1 MISNEN
7 KFDIENSSSE
17 HFNLK
22 KTIGLYA
29 KHWMWFVI
37 SILFFCV
44 LAYIQIRYS
53 IPKYAAT
60 AKIMILDDNDGT
72 GGANALQELSLFS
85 ENETAAIEDE
95 IEVMTSRTFMKDIV
109 KKLNLNISYY
119 ASGRVNEYELYKK
132 NPFTVNFIVSD
143 SIVDNI
149 SFNFFVDVISD
160 TEFNYREFED
170 DEPVKITFG
179 ENISTAYGNMVLMPR
194 EGYQG
199 VYTTTIRVQFTP
211 VMNIATYLN
220 GSVSVS
226 PIAKSSKVLSI
237 YYEDTVLE
245 KATDI
250 INTLIDT
257 YNITSLE
264 KKNIRS
270 ENTVK
275 FIEKRIDSI
284 TYDLVNV
291 DNNIV
296 RYKTVNKITDVA
308 SEAGQFLAS
317 STVNE
322 QEIDNAKTQLRRLN
336 YMDESLGDNNS
347 FSPIPSN
354 LGLGDGAINTLSEK
368 YNQLLRERNSKLQS
382 AGERNPIVLE
392 LNETLKG
399 IKQNLNSSIK
409 NSKQSLGIQI
419 NSLQTQSTRLSSKI
433 YAVPGQ
439 ESKLRSIERKQGI
452 KEQIYLFLLEKREE
466 AAITLTATTPN
477 LKIIDEAYSYGEVS
491 VNGKILYIGALFL
504 GFLIPFGFI
513 YGRDLLD
520 TKIHNKEDVHREI
533 KNISILGEIPRLSK
547 SDKNLVERNDRSV
560 LSESFRIIRTNFDF
574 VRRGREVENYKNVMF
589 VTSTINGEGKSFF
602 SMNMALTLAS
612 TNKRVLLIG
621 ADIRNP
627 QLFTKIKSIENNNES
642 KGLGLTEFIADKST
656 LLNDVVT
663 SHTINDINI
672 DVMYSGSIP
681 PNPAELLMS
690 DRVKDLF
697 DKVSAEYDF
706 VIVDTAPSMLV
717 TDTLLISKY
726 AGHTFYVTRAGY
738 TEKEILNFTKE
749 IHADNKL
756 NGMML
761 VVNDVDQSN
770 FGYGA
775 KYGYYGAPEKRGWFG
790 RKKA

>member
-1 MISNEN
+1 MLLS
-7 KFDIENSSSE
+7 
-17 HFNLK
+17 
-22 KTIGLYA
+22 
-29 KHWMWFVI
+29 
-37 SILFFCV
+37 
-44 LAYIQIRYS
+44 
-53 IPKYAAT
+53 
-60 AKIMILDDNDGT
+60 DNDGT
-72 GGANALQELSLFS
+72 GGANALKELSLFS
-85 ENETAAIEDE
+85 ENEEAAIEDE

-109 KKLNLNISYY
+109 KKLKLNTQYF
-119 ASGRVNEYELYKK
+119 ASGRVNEYELYKT
-132 NPFTVNFIVSD
+132 NPFNVNFILSD
-143 SIVDNI
+143 SIADNI
-149 SFNFFVDVISD
+149 SYSFYIDIISD
-160 TEFNYREFED
+160 TEFNFRVLEED
-170 DEPVKITFG
+170 IPQKMTFG
-179 ENISTAYGNMVLMPR
+179 KNISTEYGSMVLIPR
-194 EGYQG
+194 EDYQG
-199 VYTTTIRVQFTP
+199 VYTTTIRVQISP
-211 VMNIATYLN
+211 VMEIATLLN
-220 GSVSVS
+220 STVFVS

-237 YYEDTVLE
+237 YYEDNVLQ
-245 KATDI
+245 KAKDV
-250 INTLIDT
+250 INTVIET
-257 YNITSLE
+257 YNVITLE

-308 SEAGQFLAS
+308 SEAGQLLAS
-317 STVNE
+317 GTQNE
-322 QEIDNAKTQLRRLN
+322 QQIDGAKTELRKLN
-336 YMDESLGDNNS
+336 YMTESLGDNSS

-354 LGLGDGAINTLSEK
+354 LGLGDASISTLSSK
-368 YNQLLRERNSKLQS
+368 YNELLRERDNKLKS

-392 LNETLKG
+392 LNETLRG
-399 IKQNLNSSIK
+399 IKQNLSSSIK

-419 NSLQTQSTRLSSKI
+419 NSLQNQSTRLSSKI

-477 LKIIDEAYSYGEVS
+477 LKIIDDAYSFGD
-491 VNGKILYIGALFL
+491 VNMDGKILYIGAFFL
-504 GFLIPFGFI
+504 GFLIPFGVI
-513 YGRDLLD
+513 YTKDLLD
-520 TKIHNKEDVHREI
+520 TKIHNREDLQREI
-533 KNISILGEIPRLSK
+533 KNISILGEVPRLSK
-547 SDKNLVERNDRSV
+547 SDKDLVERNDRSV

-574 VRRGREVENYKNVMF
+574 IIRGREVKNYKNVIF

-602 SMNMALTLAS
+602 SMNMALTLAN
-612 TNKRVLLIG
+612 TNKKVLLIG

-627 QLFTKIKSIENNNES
+627 QVFTKIKNIENNSEL
-642 KGLGLTEFIADKST
+642 KGQGLTEFIVDKSIEVK
-656 LLNDVVT
+656 DVIS
-663 SHTINDINI
+663 SHSINNIEI
-672 DVMYSGSIP
+672 DVMYSGAIP

-690 DRVKDLF
+690 DRLEELF
-697 DKVSAEYDF
+697 DTVAADYDY
-706 VIVDTAPSMLV
+706 VMVDTAPSMLV

-775 KYGYYGAPEKRGWFG
+775 RYGYYGAPEKKGWFS

>member
-7 KFDIENSSSE
+7 RLDSEHASSN

-22 KTIGLYA
+22 KTIGLYT
-29 KHWMWFVI
+29 KHWIWFVI
-37 SILFFCV
+37 SILFFGV
-44 LAYIQIRYS
+44 LAYFQIRTT
-53 IPKYAAT
+53 IPKYGAT
-60 AKIMILDDNDGT
+60 AKIMLLGDNDGT
-72 GGANALQELSLFS
+72 GGANALKELSLFS
-85 ENETAAIEDE
+85 ENEAAEVDDE
-95 IEVMTSRTFMKDIV
+95 IQVMTSRTFMKDIV
-109 KKLNLNISYY
+109 KKLNLNIQYF
-119 ASGRVNEYELYKK
+119 AAGRVNEYELYKS
-132 NPFTVNFIVSD
+132 NPFHVNFILSD

-149 SFNFFVDVISD
+149 DFNFYVDVISA
-160 TEFNYREFED
+160 TEFNYRVLED
-170 DEPVKITFG
+170 DVPQKMTFG
-179 ENISTAYGNMVLMPR
+179 KNISTIYGSLVLMPR
-194 EGYQG
+194 DGYQG
-199 VYTTTIRVQFTP
+199 VYTTTIRVKVTP
-211 VMNIATYLN
+211 VMTVATFLN
-220 GSVSVS
+220 NNVSVS

-237 YYEDTVLE
+237 YYEDNVLQ
-245 KATDI
+245 KAKDV
-250 INTLIDT
+250 INTVIET
-257 YNITSLE
+257 YNKTTLE

-317 STVNE
+317 STLNE
-322 QEIDNAKTQLRRLN
+322 QQIDGAKTELRKLN
-336 YMDESLGDNNS
+336 YMTESLGDDS
-347 FSPIPSN
+347 TFAPIPSN
-354 LGLGDGAINTLSEK
+354 LGLGDASISTLSSK
-368 YNQLLRERNSKLQS
+368 YNELLRERDSKLQS

-399 IKQNLNSSIK
+399 IKSNLNNNIK
-409 NSKQSLGIQI
+409 NSKQALDIQI
-419 NSLQTQSTRLSSKI
+419 NSLQNQSTRLSSKI

-477 LKIIDEAYSYGEVS
+477 LKIIDDAYSYGEVTMD
-491 VNGKILYIGALFL
+491 GKVLYIGALFF

-513 YGRDLLD
+513 YARDLLD
-520 TKIHNKEDVHREI
+520 TKIHNREDLHNAI
-533 KNISILGEIPRLSK
+533 KNITILGEVPRLAK
-547 SDKNLVERNDRSV
+547 SDKKLVERNDRSV

-574 VRRGREVENYKNVMF
+574 VRRGRSAESYNNVMF

-612 TNKRVLLIG
+612 TNKKVLLIG
-621 ADIRNP
+621 GDIRNP
-627 QLFTKIKSIENNNES
+627 QIFSTIRDIEGKEES
-642 KGLGLTEFIADKST
+642 NVGFTEFIADESIQ
-656 LLNDVVT
+656 LNN
-663 SHTINDINI
+663 TISEHAVNDIKI
-672 DVMYSGSIP
+672 DLMFSGKIP

-690 DRVKDLF
+690 DRVKELF
-697 DKVSAEYDF
+697 DTVSSDYDY

-726 AGHTFYVTRAGY
+726 AAHTFYITRAGY

-749 IHADNKL
+749 IHADEKL

-775 KYGYYGAPEKRGWFG
+775 KYGYYGAPKKKGWF
-790 RKKA
+790 RKNKA